1 MAKVNAKYAFVDL
14 NGSVVQTKQS
24 LITEDRDKKN
34 KDGRIK
40 LETAINRLATNS
52 TLYE

>member
-14 NGSVVQTKQS
+14 NGSVVQTKES
-24 LITEDRDKKN
+24 LETENRDKEN
-34 KDGRIK
+34 KDGKIK
-40 LETAINRLATNS
+40 LETAINRLAGNS